1 MNSLKLYMLLLGC
14 TPTGRHTEQHDIFFG
29 IGESLSDLKT
39 DIINSWPEA
48 EGKIHI
54 DGWREVTNVDGYK
67 IIISERQQ
75 TSAEPSQHKL
85 FFLNLGGYKRNEF
98 EEYHYKI
105 VTVAEHK
112 GIAVQNAKQ
121 TSFYIHTGFEGGAS
135 SHIDDK
141 YGVDVDDIYEIED
154 ILPINTKQKY
164 AVIVTMDKAS
174 TEDELNL
181 GYLKLEKI

>member
-1 MNSLKLYMLLLGC
+1 MVLLGC
-14 TPTGRHTEQHDIFFG
+14 TPAGRRTEQHDIFFG
-29 IGESLSDLKT
+29 IGESLNDCKQA
-39 DIINSWPEA
+39 IIDSWPEA

-54 DGWREVTNVDGYK
+54 DAWREVTSVDGFK
-67 IIISERQQ
+67 INTALRAPMEAC
-75 TSAEPSQHKL
+75 SAMNKL

-105 VTVAEHK
+105 LAVAENK
-112 GIAVQNAKQ
+112 GLAVQKAKQ

-154 ILPINTKQKY
+154 ILPAEIKEKY
-164 AVIVTMDKAS
+164 MIIISADENMIQ
-174 TEDELNL
+174 DELNL
-181 GYLKLEKI
+181 GYLKIEKI